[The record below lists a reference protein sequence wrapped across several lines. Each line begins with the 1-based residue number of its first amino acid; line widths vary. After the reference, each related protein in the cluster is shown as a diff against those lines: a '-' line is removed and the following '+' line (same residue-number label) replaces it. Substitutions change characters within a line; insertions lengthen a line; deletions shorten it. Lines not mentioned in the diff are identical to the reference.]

1 MAIFLL
7 VNTRFTVTVATLK
20 EKMDSYHTQSF
31 LLVPTLG
38 M

>member
-31 LLVPTLG
+31 LPALTLG